1 MKPQLTE
8 SNQRTYDAIFGH
20 PMARHVLWHE
30 VYALLG
36 ELGEVV
42 TQPNGHHKATCNG
55 QTLVLHPEHDRTVA
69 HVDELMSIR
78 HFLEK
83 IADDTVAADA
93 GGTHLLVVIDHREA
107 RVYKTQLHGTVPQ
120 RITPLDTSGFGR
132 QLHYVQDDSNGQRK
146 PELKSFYEAVVKT
159 LQGAETI
166 LIFGSGTGSSSA
178 MTHLVEE
185 LKHYHAQL
193 ATHIVGAVVLDP
205 QHMSED
211 QLLAAAREFYA
222 KPKPVAAMPIPS

>member
-8 SNQRTYDAIFGH
+8 SSQRTYDAIFGH
-20 PMARHVLWHE
+20 PVARHLPWRE

-36 ELGEVV
+36 ELGQVV
-42 TQPNGHHKATCNG
+42 AQPNGHRRATCNG
-55 QTLVLHPEHDRTVA
+55 QSLVLHPERDRTVA
-69 HVDELMSIR
+69 EADELMAIR

-83 IADDTVAADA
+83 IAIDTTATDA

-107 RVYKTQLHGTVPQ
+107 RVYKTQLHGQVPQ

-146 PELKSFYEAVVKT
+146 PELKSFYDAVVKT
-159 LQGAETI
+159 LQGAQAI
-166 LIFGSGTGSSSA
+166 LIFGSGTGASSA
-178 MTHLVEE
+178 MEHLVLE
-185 LKHYHAQL
+185 LKTQHAQL
-193 ATHIVGAVVLDP
+193 AQRIVGQVVLDP

-211 QLLAAAREFYA
+211 QLLAAARAFYA
-222 KPKPVAAMPIPS
+222 KQTAPVALPIPS